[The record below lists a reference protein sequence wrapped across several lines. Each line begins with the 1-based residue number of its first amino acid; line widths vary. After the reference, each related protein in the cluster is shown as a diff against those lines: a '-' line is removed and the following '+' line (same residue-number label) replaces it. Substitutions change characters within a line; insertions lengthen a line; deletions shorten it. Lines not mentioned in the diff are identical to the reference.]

1 MFNQELKGILAA
13 TFAFFA
19 LCCFIAF
26 RYDGTGD
33 TGDAV
38 QHFLYAQYAFKHPEN
53 FFNHWAKPL
62 FTLVAAPFAQFGFI
76 GIKIFNSLNAALT
89 LFLTYRIAHKLR
101 LSNAWLSFL
110 ILATSSQFFTLIFS
124 GLTEHFS
131 ALMLV
136 GVIWLFLRKEYVWAT
151 LIVSFLPFVRSE
163 GLLLIGVTTLFLMA
177 EKRWRLVPL
186 LAVGHIAYSLAGW
199 FVFHDLLWVFN
210 RLPYASLSA
219 YGHGEWY
226 HFVEKLYYGT
236 GLVPFILW
244 IIGSLG
250 VFFYLFSKKR
260 TPQYMTLN
268 GISNVGKS
276 VFGLIYGYFFALLI
290 AHSAFW
296 YFGIFNS
303 FGLARVMNTVMPEF
317 AIIALIGFNFLTNF
331 ISSEKIKIAVQ
342 TVLILAIALMP
353 FSKSPAAIFFPKM
366 FVRTPDQVILG
377 DATRY
382 IQEKM
387 PDNCVFYSNPCVPF
401 YLNIDPY
408 DPSVCRITPRLHD
421 TVLPEKSIIIW
432 DNLFSV
438 LDHNLTLEMLQKD
451 ARFEEI
457 RSWQTTEGGFQ
468 FTIFKK
474 R

>member
-1 MFNQELKGILAA
+1 MNNQKNKGILAA

-62 FTLVAAPFAQFGFI
+62 FTLVAAPFAQFGFV

-89 LFLTYRIAHKLR
+89 LYLTFRIAQKLR
-101 LSNAWLSFL
+101 MPNAWLAFL
-110 ILATSSQFFTLIFS
+110 ILATCSQFFTLIFS

-131 ALMLV
+131 ALLLV
-136 GVIWLFLRKEYVWAT
+136 AAIYLFLTKKYVFAT

-163 GLLLIGVTTLFLMA
+163 GLLLIGVTTLFLIA
-177 EKRWRLVPL
+177 EKRLRVLPL
-186 LAVGHIAYSLAGW
+186 LAVGHVVYAVAGW
-199 FVFHDLLWVFN
+199 FVFHDFLWVFN
-210 RLPYASLSA
+210 RITYATLSA
-219 YGHGEWY
+219 YGHGTWF
-226 HFVEKLYYGT
+226 HFIEKLYYGT
-236 GLVPFILW
+236 GLPQFILW
-244 IIGSLG
+244 IVGIVGI
-250 VFFYLFSKKR
+250 FFYFFKKN
-260 TPQYMTLN
+260 TPPQYKR
-268 GISNVGKS
+268 I
-276 VFGLIYGYFFALLI
+276 FGLIYGYFFALLI

-317 AIIALIGFNFLTNF
+317 ALIALLGFNLLTNS
-331 ISSEKIKIAVQ
+331 ITSEKIKIAVQ
-342 TVLILAIALMP
+342 TMLILAIALMP
-353 FSKSPAAIFFPKM
+353 FSHNPAAIFFPKM
-366 FVRTPDQVILG
+366 FIRTPDQLILG
-377 DATRY
+377 EVTRY

-387 PDNCVFYSNPCVPF
+387 PDNCIFYSNPCVPF
-401 YLNIDPY
+401 YLNRDPY
-408 DPSVCRITPRLHD
+408 DPSVSRITPRLKEGN
-421 TVLPEKSIIIW
+421 LPEKSVVVW

-438 LDHNLTLEMLQKD
+438 LDHNLTLEMLRQD

-457 RSWQTTEGGFQ
+457 RTWETAEGGAFQ

>member
-1 MFNQELKGILAA
+1 MFNQEFKGIIAA

-38 QHFLYAQYAFKHPEN
+38 QHFLFAEYAFKHPEN
-53 FFNHWAKPL
+53 LFNHWAKPF
-62 FTLVAAPFAQFGFI
+62 FTLIAAPFAQFGFV

-89 LFLTYRIAHKLR
+89 LYLTYRIAHKLR
-101 LSNAWLSFL
+101 LPNAWLVFL
-110 ILATSSQFFTLIFS
+110 ILATCSQFFTLIFS

-131 ALMLV
+131 ALLLV
-136 GVIWLFLRKEYVWAT
+136 TTIWLFLRKEYVLAT

-163 GLLLIGVTTLFLMA
+163 GLLLIGVTTLFLMT
-177 EKRWRLVPL
+177 EKRWRVLPL
-186 LAVGHIAYSLAGW
+186 LAVGHVVYSIAGW
-199 FVFHDLLWVFN
+199 YVFHDFLWVFN
-210 RLPYASLSA
+210 RIPYASLSA
-219 YGHGEWY
+219 YGHGAWF
-226 HFVEKLYYGT
+226 HFIEKLYYGT

-244 IIGSLG
+244 IIGSIG
-250 VFFYLFSKKR
+250 VFFLIFSKKGP
-260 TPQYMTLN
+260 PQYRR
-268 GISNVGKS
+268 
-276 VFGLIYGYFFALLI
+276 VFGLIFGYFFALLI

-317 AIIALIGFNFLTNF
+317 ALISLIGFNFLTDF
-331 ISSEKIKIAVQ
+331 IPSEKIKMGVHI
-342 TVLILAIALMP
+342 VLISAIALMP
-353 FSKSPAAIFFPKM
+353 FSKNPAAIFFPKM

-377 DATRY
+377 DVSRY
-382 IQEKM
+382 IQEKL

-408 DPSVCRITPRLHD
+408 NPAISRITPRLND
-421 TVLPEKSIIIW
+421 GNLPDKSIIVW

-438 LDHNLTLEMLQKD
+438 LDHGLTLEMLRQD